1 MFYRFFLVAL
11 SVMLT
16 SLAAED
22 INRRTVCDAH
32 LMAVGIWGLAGH
44 TAGFAIDGI
53 SIWPVTLCAGTE
65 AGLVIMTISVVC
77 SLITMRLTG
86 RFPLGGADIK
96 LLSIGAFCL
105 GFARVLI
112 GFSMAFC
119 LAAMYLLVKP
129 LLGKQKKELS
139 ETIPFVPFM
148 IAGFVIAYIEG
159 AQIINWY
166 TG

>member
-1 MFYRFFLVAL
+1 MFYRFFLAAL

-22 INRRTVCDAH
+22 INRRTVRDAH
-32 LMAVGIWGLAGH
+32 LMAVGIWILAGH
-44 TAGFAIDGI
+44 TADFAIDGI
-53 SIWPVTLCAGTE
+53 SIWPVTLRAGTE

-105 GFARVLI
+105 
-112 GFSMAFC
+112 
-119 LAAMYLLVKP
+119 
-129 LLGKQKKELS
+129 
-139 ETIPFVPFM
+139 
-148 IAGFVIAYIEG
+148 
-159 AQIINWY
+159 
-166 TG
+166 

>member
-1 MFYRFFLVAL
+1 MFYKFFLAAL

-22 INRRTVCDAH
+22 INSRTVYDAH
-32 LMAVGIWGLAGH
+32 LTVVGIWAITGH
-44 TAGFAIDGI
+44 IADYVIDGT
-53 SIWPVTLCAGTE
+53 SIWPVSLCAGTR
-65 AGLVIMTISVVC
+65 AGLLIMTASIIF
-77 SLITMRLTG
+77 SLITTRLTG

-96 LLSIGAFCL
+96 LLSIGALCL

-112 GFSMAFC
+112 GFSAALC
-119 LAAMYLLVKP
+119 LAAMYLL
-129 LLGKQKKELS
+129 LSTLFGRRKKELS